1 MGRRWVLI
9 IAGLAFFN
17 LNAFAQ
23 IGVVVELPPT
33 ANVDAIAQHA
43 GGAVVAAIPEANQFL
58 LSVPAA
64 PNNMSSVSDVRWM
77 ELNRAATVPSAPR
90 PKYLRQS
97 NRAPADWYKGQ
108 PSFTL
113 INVQQALTY
122 SSGSGVII
130 ADINGRVDES
140 HPALIGHLM
149 AGYDFVRERPNGVTA
164 LDDSSASY
172 LDDSSASYLD
182 AVTAA
187 YINDSSASYLDD
199 SSASYLDGQNPAYS
213 HGTLTAGIIAAVAP
227 SAIIMP
233 LRAFDD
239 SGSSDTFTVARAIRY
254 AVNHGAQVI
263 NMSFGTPNDTSVLQ
277 SAVAYALSQNVIV
290 TASAGNDNT
299 SIPQYPAGYSGVLT
313 TAATNLQDVKASF
326 SNYGTPVFVDAPGVN
341 IISAFPGNLYGV
353 VSGTSFSAPITA
365 AAAALLLAE
374 GANSADASIGA
385 GAVNIDPKNPPYAG
399 QLGHGRINVLKTV
412 NPN

>member
-1 MGRRWVLI
+1 MVRRWMML
-9 IAGLAFFN
+9 IAGLVIFS

-23 IGVVVELPPT
+23 IGVVVQLPPT
-33 ANVDAIAQHA
+33 ANIDAVAEHA
-43 GGAVVAAIPEANQFL
+43 GGAVVAVIPNANQFL

-64 PNNMSSVSDVRWM
+64 PNHMPDSDIRWM
-77 ELNRAATVPSAPR
+77 ELNRAATVPSTPR
-90 PKYLRQS
+90 PKYLRAS
-97 NRAPADWYKGQ
+97 NRAAADWYKGQ
-108 PSFTL
+108 PSLTL
-113 INVQQALTY
+113 INIQQALTY
-122 SSGSGVII
+122 STGSGVII
-130 ADINGRVDES
+130 ADINGRVDQS

-164 LDDSSASY
+164 LNDSSASY

-182 AVTAA
+182 AATAA
-187 YINDSSASYLDD
+187 YLNDSSASYLDD

-227 SAIIMP
+227 NAIIMP

-254 AVNHGAQVI
+254 AVDHGAQVI
-263 NMSFGTPNDTSVLQ
+263 NMSFGTPDDTAVLR
-277 SAVAYALSQNVIV
+277 SAVAYALSRNVIV

-313 TAATNLQDVKASF
+313 TASTNLQDLKAPF

-341 IISAFPGNLYGV
+341 IISAFPGNLYGIV
-353 VSGTSFSAPITA
+353 NGTSFSAPITA
-365 AAAALLLAE
+365 AAAALVVAE
-374 GANSADASIGA
+374 GVTSAETRVGG

-399 QLGHGRINVLKTV
+399 QLGYGRINVLKAV